1 MIKSDII
8 MNNVPF
14 SVLNIW
20 GLDQGSSYFILV
32 LLLLSFILVGIYLI
46 FSQYRKD
53 FEFKRQDLIV
63 QVNKLKLKTEL
74 LTDELI
80 KLKEKLE
87 KDEKESGNWEEEK
100 QKLSLE
106 IEKIKEQISKLV
118 PKESDK
124 EKDVIIEYYMKNN
137 DSE

>member
-1 MIKSDII
+1 

>member
-1 MIKSDII
+1 

-106 IEKIKEQISKLV
+106 IEIIKEQISKLV